1 MYKPNSI
8 PMNHHLRGSLTDF
21 AKPKFITIL
30 LFQIDS
36 RKILFDRIVNEFLK
50 KIVFTVCR
58 KNLEISKANKG
69 LGDSTNNRTWF
80 IHWVTVIEHVP
91 LHILPCRD
99 KTKGPSRR
107 DSQMEHRFTAKK
119 LPNTGTQDGKPIGS
133 LGAGEAVWHTD
144 MSYVD
149 EPPMASVLYSLEIP
163 PSGGDTS
170 FANMVAALEALPD
183 DLRAKIDGRIANH
196 DSSYTSVGEL
206 RVGAD
211 PVTDVTK
218 APGAR
223 HPVIR
228 THPESGEKA
237 LYLGRRRN
245 GWIVDMDGHENEAL
259 LDELWAHCADPRFA
273 WTHQWRTGD
282 LLIWDNR
289 SLNHKREAFDPMS
302 RRVMH
307 RCQIKG
313 DTPR

>member
-1 MYKPNSI
+1 MGDPATTSDAPFEVVPTGAAVGAEI
-8 PMNHHLRGSLTDF
+8 RGLDVRTLDDATFLALRQEWLTHKVLLFRGQSMTDDDLVAF
-21 AKPKFITIL
+21 AKRFGPLDLAPASATDNVGSQEK
-30 LFQIDS
+30 S
-36 RKILFDRIVNEFLK
+36 RPDIWI
-50 KIVFTVCR
+50 
-58 KNLEISKANKG
+58 ISN
-69 LGDSTNNRTWF
+69 
-80 IHWVTVIEHVP
+80 VVE
-91 LHILPCRD
+91 
-99 KTKGPSRR
+99 
-107 DSQMEHRFTAKK
+107 
-119 LPNTGTQDGKPIGS
+119 DGKPIGA
-133 LGAGEAVWHTD
+133 LGSDEAEWHTD

-170 FANMVAALEALPD
+170 FANMVTALEALPD
-183 DLRAKIDGRIANH
+183 DLRAKIEGRVANH

-206 RVGAD
+206 RVGAE

-223 HPVIR
+223 HPIIR

-237 LYLGRRRN
+237 LYLGRRSN
-245 GWIVDMDGHENEAL
+245 GWIVDMDSAENEAL
-259 LDELWAHCADPRFA
+259 LDALWAHCADPRFS